1 MTRKTIPIS
10 ELNVPSL
17 KPPTEKSVSARRSL
31 MNTNASAPTNAPS
44 MRRRP
49 PMTAMMSTLIVAPRP
64 IVCGSTW
71 PFHHTNSTPAID
83 AMNAPNVNA
92 SVRCSATL

>member
-1 MTRKTIPIS
+1 MKT
-10 ELNVPSL
+10 
-17 KPPTEKSVSARRSL
+17 K
-31 MNTNASAPTNAPS
+31 ASAPTNAPS

-49 PMTAMMSTLIVAPRP
+49 PMTAMISTLSVAPSP

-71 PFHHTNSTPAID
+71 PFHHTNSTPAIE
-83 AMNAPNVNA
+83 AMKAPNVNA